1 MSKKSPK
8 NEIKL
13 LTIEEVDFDLP
24 EVEPAEKDKKDKQ
37 DKKPKKIKFKYL
49 EESKETKGPREKKS
63 NRIKR

>member
-37 DKKPKKIKFKYL
+37 DK
-49 EESKETKGPREKKS
+49 
-63 NRIKR
+63 